1 VQRTVV
7 SFEDDAMN
15 TLWTRHDGAQL
26 LQDIA
31 TTMLLTGTSPRAT
44 AGQRG
49 QTTTTAADVA
59 TFLTAVEDVLD
70 PADAATLLG
79 WMRSATATAA
89 DGFVDDGRVVVLLGD
104 FPAATSWA
112 QAATALDTAA
122 TATRSGTATV
132 G

>member
-70 PADAATLLG
+70 PADAATVLG

>member
-1 VQRTVV
+1 MQRTVV

-26 LQDIA
+26 PQDIA
-31 TTMLLTGTSPRAT
+31 TTMLLTGTSPPAT

>member
-1 VQRTVV
+1 MTTWSMGQQPAAHRLMDGSPSPTGEDRTLVQRTVV
-7 SFEDDAMN
+7 SFDDDAMN

-31 TTMLLTGTSPRAT
+31 TPRLLTGTTPPAT
-44 AGQRG
+44 AGQWG

-59 TFLTAVEDVLD
+59 TFLTAVEHVLD
-70 PADAATLLG
+70 P
-79 WMRSATATAA
+79 
-89 DGFVDDGRVVVLLGD
+89 
-104 FPAATSWA
+104 
-112 QAATALDTAA
+112 AA

>member
-1 VQRTVV
+1 
-7 SFEDDAMN
+7 MN

-31 TTMLLTGTSPRAT
+31 TTMLPTGTSPPAT
-44 AGQRG
+44 AGQWG
-49 QTTTTAADVA
+49 QTTTAAGVA

-70 PADAATLLG
+70 
-79 WMRSATATAA
+79 S
-89 DGFVDDGRVVVLLGD
+89 
-104 FPAATSWA
+104 
-112 QAATALDTAA
+112 AA

>member
-1 VQRTVV
+1 MTTWSMGQQPAAHRLMDGSLSLTGEDRTLAQRTVV

-31 TTMLLTGTSPRAT
+31 TTMLLTGTSPPAT
-44 AGQRG
+44 AGQWG
-49 QTTTTAADVA
+49 QTTTAAGVA

-70 PADAATLLG
+70 
-79 WMRSATATAA
+79 S
-89 DGFVDDGRVVVLLGD
+89 
-104 FPAATSWA
+104 
-112 QAATALDTAA
+112 AA